1 MAYITYSALTLATVR
16 TVKQRLLTP
25 EIAIQAT
32 KDDPTIDTT
41 IQSVID
47 NTKSGTLSNHLD
59 MWLRDV
65 MPDTVAKWVGLRTNA
80 FYRYQERSNIDT
92 MPLYGMYSGGGSG
105 AWYEFGGSFIGV
117 GAAITGQAKPQ
128 TFYLALATAPD
139 TTILAGSATNGDR
152 LIDVNTRKIYVN
164 RGDDT
169 VPTIIWQRQNS
180 EDGKDYFINPSV
192 LVEPHTYL
200 VLSRL
205 FELGVFKNRG
215 NYSGQEQKTFMY
227 DGQEYW
233 HNKFISSLY
242 GEHDERGRALVPG
255 VLKSGLLHTDFSNN
269 GDFGDFAREM
279 AGAEY
284 FGCV

>member
-1 MAYITYSALTLATVR
+1 M
-16 TVKQRLLTP
+16 
-25 EIAIQAT
+25 
-32 KDDPTIDTT
+32 
-41 IQSVID
+41 
-47 NTKSGTLSNHLD
+47 
-59 MWLRDV
+59 
-65 MPDTVAKWVGLRTNA
+65 
-80 FYRYQERSNIDT
+80 
-92 MPLYGMYSGGGSG
+92 
-105 AWYEFGGSFIGV
+105 
-117 GAAITGQAKPQ
+117 
-128 TFYLALATAPD
+128 
-139 TTILAGSATNGDR
+139 
-152 LIDVNTRKIYVN
+152 N